1 MNERLLEALDEISDR
16 HINEAATA
24 KKRNTR
30 LLIRAA
36 AAIVAVVLLL
46 GFLGPNRTA
55 TATQMLVSP
64 ARSGRQNGP
73 PGRITRT
80 TGP

>member
-1 MNERLLEALDEISDR
+1 MNERLLDALDEISDR
-16 HINEAATA
+16 HIYEAATA

-36 AAIVAVVLLL
+36 AAIVPVVLLL
-46 GFLGPNRTA
+46 GFMGPDQTA

-64 ARSGRQNGP
+64 AP
-73 PGRITRT
+73 PRRITRT
-80 TGP
+80 MGP